1 MEQRS
6 ENKNQLQ
13 TEKIHFAIMAIGA
26 ASQKMGIPVTEMH
39 QRLKR
44 VNLIDKL
51 ILGCYDVLHTQSL
64 KHVAE
69 DVVEALQ
76 NWEKKLLYQN

>member
-1 MEQRS
+1 MEQKS

-13 TEKIHFAIMAIGA
+13 KEKIHFAIMAIGT